1 MLKYYTNNFEFIRSK
16 IGSKIVVFVF
26 ILVILVT
33 TSFIIFS
40 YYQSQMTYLG
50 NSINIA
56 GKNRFLTSN
65 LMFDI
70 SKYLFENS
78 NKDVSKINSAI
89 NQLESN
95 ILALRQGGNNISGID
110 LKPLPTEFLD
120 DWNIIYQK
128 WLQLKTIIVNNIIK
142 PDDGITTLEKSIDK
156 GKEEIAIETEALSL
170 VDSSNILVTKLSNY
184 GKSNSENLFFNQRVF
199 LILDI
204 TVIAAFVLYITRKI
218 LKPILSLTSAIS
230 EVNRG
235 TLNLIGQIKGSNN
248 NDELSVIG
256 NSFNY
261 MVNFIKNIKT
271 QDKLINELKKAN
283 EELKYKDQVK
293 NEFINVAAHEIK
305 TPIQPIIALSEL
317 LQLEGINN
325 IEKNKEMLNIIL
337 RNSKRLKQ
345 LTEDVLDVASIESG
359 SFFLKKEKFNL
370 KEMIAD
376 ILKEYEQTIQNTNNI
391 KFFLE
396 FNDNN
401 EIIIEADRNR
411 LSQVIHNLLQN
422 AIKFTKNGSITV
434 IVERKKDNINEK
446 YDEILVSIKDTGT
459 GIHPEVLPKL
469 FTKFVTKSPIAGTG
483 LGLFISKSII
493 VMHGGKIWATN
504 NNEDGIEEGV
514 GSTFT
519 FSLPVKQ

>member
-1 MLKYYTNNFEFIRSK
+1 MLKHYTNNFEFIRSK

-26 ILVILVT
+26 ILVILVI

-156 GKEEIAIETEALSL
+156 GKEETAIETEALYL

-184 GKSNSENLFFNQRVF
+184 GKSNSENLLFNQRIF
-199 LILDI
+199 IILDI
-204 TVIAAFVLYITRKI
+204 AVIAAFVLYLTRKI

-235 TLNLIGQIKGSNN
+235 TLNVIAQSKGSNN

-261 MVNFIKNIKT
+261 MVNFIKNIKI
-271 QDKLINELKKAN
+271 INCYSFYL
-283 EELKYKDQVK
+283 VT
-293 NEFINVAAHEIK
+293 I
-305 TPIQPIIALSEL
+305 
-317 LQLEGINN
+317 LQWHY
-325 IEKNKEMLNIIL
+325 
-337 RNSKRLKQ
+337 
-345 LTEDVLDVASIESG
+345 A
-359 SFFLKKEKFNL
+359 F
-370 KEMIAD
+370 
-376 ILKEYEQTIQNTNNI
+376 
-391 KFFLE
+391 
-396 FNDNN
+396 
-401 EIIIEADRNR
+401 
-411 LSQVIHNLLQN
+411 
-422 AIKFTKNGSITV
+422 
-434 IVERKKDNINEK
+434 
-446 YDEILVSIKDTGT
+446 
-459 GIHPEVLPKL
+459 
-469 FTKFVTKSPIAGTG
+469 
-483 LGLFISKSII
+483 
-493 VMHGGKIWATN
+493 
-504 NNEDGIEEGV
+504 
-514 GSTFT
+514 
-519 FSLPVKQ
+519 

>member
-1 MLKYYTNNFEFIRSK
+1 MLKYFTNNFEFIRSK

-26 ILVILVT
+26 IMVILVI

-110 LKPLPTEFLD
+110 LKPLPTEFLE

-128 WLQLKTIIVNNIIK
+128 WIQLKTIIVNNIIK

-156 GKEEIAIETEALSL
+156 DKEETAIETEALSL
-170 VDSSNILVTKLSNY
+170 VDSVNILVTKLGEY
-184 GKSNSENLFFNQRVF
+184 VRSNSENLLFNQRIF
-199 LILDI
+199 IILDI
-204 TVIAAFVLYITRKI
+204 AVIAAFVLYLTRKI

-230 EVNRG
+230 EVNKG

-248 NDELSVIG
+248 NDELSVIV

-271 QDKLINELKKAN
+271 QDKLINELEKAN
-283 EELKYKDQVK
+283 EELKYKDKLK

-305 TPIQPIIALSEL
+305 TPIQPIVALSEL
-317 LQLEGINN
+317 LQQEGINN
-325 IEKNKEMLNIIL
+325 IEENKEMLNIIL

-359 SFFLKKEKFNL
+359 SFFLKKEKFSL
-370 KEMIAD
+370 KEMITD
-376 ILKEYEQTIQNTNNI
+376 VLKEYEQTIQNKNNI

-411 LSQVIHNLLQN
+411 LSQVIHNLLHN
-422 AIKFTKNGSITV
+422 AIKFTTDGSITV
-434 IVERKKDNINEK
+434 IVERKKDNNNNYNK
-446 YDEILVSIKDTGT
+446 ILVSIKDTGT

-483 LGLFISKSII
+483 LGLFISKNII
-493 VMHGGKIWATN
+493 EMHGGKIWATN
-504 NNEDGIEEGV
+504 NKEKDKGV

-519 FSLPVKQ
+519 FSLPVK